1 MKCAKCGSNKME
13 WSPVANGI
21 AVCRNCWCQGVP
33 DLHPQTNFEKMTTSP
48 EALAKEMVF
57 ETIKGVWRYRIGEKI
72 SVQAF
77 RSREEAERG
86 AVEYL
91 KHRYEQG
98 WLDWLNSPVE
108 SEG

>member
-1 MKCAKCGSNKME
+1 MSKVKCRHCHHLNRQQCPAAFISADGCGDFR
-13 WSPVANGI
+13 P
-21 AVCRNCWCQGVP
+21 R
-33 DLHPQTNFEKMTTSP
+33 TNFDRITESP
-48 EALAKEMVF
+48 EALAEAMVF
-57 ETIKGVWRYRIGEKI
+57 EAIKGTWRYGIGEKI

-91 KHRYEQG
+91 KYRYEQG
-98 WLDWLNSPVE
+98 WLDWLNSQAK

>member
-1 MKCAKCGSNKME
+1 M
-13 WSPVANGI
+13 
-21 AVCRNCWCQGVP
+21 
-33 DLHPQTNFEKMTTSP
+33 TNFEKMTSSP
-48 EALAKEMVF
+48 EALARAMVF
-57 ETIKGVWRYRIGEKI
+57 ETIREYGDTGSARKI

-98 WLDWLNSPVE
+98 WT
-108 SEG
+108 G

>member
-1 MKCAKCGSNKME
+1 M
-13 WSPVANGI
+13 
-21 AVCRNCWCQGVP
+21 
-33 DLHPQTNFEKMTTSP
+33 TNFEKMTSSP
-48 EALAKEMVF
+48 EALAEAMVF
-57 ETIKGVWRYRIGEKI
+57 ETIKGIWRYGIGEKI

-98 WLDWLNSPVE
+98 WLDWLTA
-108 SEG
+108 GGK

>member
-1 MKCAKCGSNKME
+1 M
-13 WSPVANGI
+13 
-21 AVCRNCWCQGVP
+21 
-33 DLHPQTNFEKMTTSP
+33 TNFEKMTSSP
-48 EALAKEMVF
+48 EALAEAMVF
-57 ETIKGVWRYRIGEKI
+57 ETIKGIWRYRIGEKI

-77 RSREEAERG
+77 RSKEEAERG

-98 WLDWLNSPVE
+98 WLDWLNSQAK